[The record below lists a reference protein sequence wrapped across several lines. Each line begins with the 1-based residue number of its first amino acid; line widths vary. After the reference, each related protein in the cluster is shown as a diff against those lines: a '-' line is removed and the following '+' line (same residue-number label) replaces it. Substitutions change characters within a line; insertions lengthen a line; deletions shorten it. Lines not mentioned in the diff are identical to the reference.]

1 METNKDYWTPILN
14 DFIND
19 YPNMGDEI
27 SKWYPCGRYEICIE
41 LVNGRKYIYDMIER
55 FPRPVSDDMSS
66 VRSEE
71 EWRKNFSIKLRK
83 RLGEVGI
90 DQEELSERTNLSR
103 ITISKY
109 VRGISTPSAYN
120 LLRIA
125 TILRC
130 PISELVY

>member
-1 METNKDYWTPILN
+1 MEINKDYWTPILN

-27 SKWYPCGRYEICIE
+27 AKWYPCGRYEICIE
-41 LVNGRKYIYDMIER
+41 LKNGRKYIYDMIER
-55 FPRPVSDDMSS
+55 FPRPVSDDISS

-83 RLGEVGI
+83 RLSEVSM
-90 DQEELSERTNLSR
+90 DQEELSERANLSR
-103 ITISKY
+103 ITVSKY

-120 LLRIA
+120 LLKIA
-125 TILRC
+125 TVLRS
-130 PISELVY
+130 PLSELVY